1 MVATAG
7 VIFVS
12 ILREKEINSPLYRC
26 NNRGRNDH
34 NGKMIILSTLDLSS
48 LYGLFRKHIMGLDVS
63 RCYSL
68 RRPPLSL
75 FRTSSRRLWA
85 LPPVS
90 ISASLKPQT
99 LLGA

>member
-7 VIFVS
+7 VTFAS
-12 ILREKEINSPLYRC
+12 MLSEKEINSPLYRC
-26 NNRGRNDH
+26 NDRGRNDH

-48 LYGLFRKHIMGLDVS
+48 LHELFRKHIMGLDVS
-63 RCYSL
+63 RCYTL
-68 RRPPLSL
+68 RRFPLSL
-75 FRTSSRRLWA
+75 FRTSSQRLWA

-90 ISASLKPQT
+90 ISASLRHQT